1 MITAT
6 LTNKRH
12 IAAAHAAY
20 LATIPTTDPPTTVGT
35 GGSVDGFVQLAIEQ
49 YAEQLRDSCASDRIS
64 TAEFLMRFTA
74 IEFAALKTA
83 AGSDPIAA
91 GLMARLSSEPHV
103 WLGSDEAQQGVGY
116 LVATG
121 LLTAERGAVVL
132 HYDVPQVP

>member
-6 LTNKRH
+6 LTNKRQ
-12 IAAAHAAY
+12 IAAVTAAY
-20 LATIPTTDPPTTVGT
+20 IATIPTTDPPTTVGT
-35 GGSVDGFVQLAIEQ
+35 GGSVEGFVQLALER
-49 YAEQLRDSCASDRIS
+49 YAEQMRDSTAPDRIS

-74 IEFAALKTA
+74 SEFAALKTA
-83 AGSDPIAA
+83 GTSDQIAA

-121 LLTAERGAVVL
+121 LLTADRGAAVL
-132 HYDVPQVP
+132 HYDVPTVP